1 MTSAE
6 DQSQHL
12 PVAILHAIVHNY
24 SVRMTIHF
32 RDEVIGPNR
41 RPGREG
47 ITYEMCLRIVREGR
61 YSDEQLGEKV
71 FWGYVEELPGNTKW
85 LKVVTDLAEEVLI
98 TAHKD
103 RDFQRKRQRGE
114 E

>member
-1 MTSAE
+1 MRTP
-6 DQSQHL
+6 D
-12 PVAILHAIVHNY
+12 
-24 SVRMTIHF
+24 HF

-47 ITYEMCLRIVREGR
+47 ITYEMCVRIVREDR
-61 YSDEQLGEKV
+61 YSGEQGGEMV
-71 FWGYVEELPGNTKW
+71 FWGYTEELPGNTKW
-85 LKVVTDLAEEVLI
+85 LKVVTDLQREVLV

-103 RDFQRKRQRGE
+103 RDFQRERERERGE